1 MVKASGLSLLWQGF
15 LAWEVLH
22 AKGAVKNNLKA
33 PVILRHS
40 LTRPSLSL
48 LKHLWENHPRVLP

>member
-40 LTRPSLSL
+40 LIRPSLSL
-48 LKHLWENHPRVLP
+48 LKHL